1 MHVWN
6 DFFMPLIFLL
16 GSGKQTLPVAI
27 FSLVGE
33 YSTSW
38 GPIFAGVVIASIP
51 VMTVFVFLQ
60 RHIVRG
66 FSGGI
71 R

>member
-1 MHVWN
+1 M
-6 DFFMPLIFLL
+6 LL
-16 GSGKQTLPVAI
+16 
-27 FSLVGE
+27 
-33 YSTSW
+33 SW